1 MVFFPGDGQKLME
14 DQGKKD
20 FVVAAGIGVMVYSTV
35 LILDVFDR
43 AKKISQTEPQM
54 RNVEYTIPPLPA
66 TTTKSFSEIR
76 ICARIC
82 AAYGSITCLIYV
94 MFGKSD
100 FLSYEA

>member
-1 MVFFPGDGQKLME
+1 MVFFPDDGQKLME

-76 ICARIC
+76 ICA
-82 AAYGSITCLIYV
+82 AYGSITCLIYV